1 MSSESAHYKS
11 VDARCHCQP
20 LGLTLYNLIF
30 CYRRVDPYRY
40 EINCVCADTSGRSQG
55 TLRICSFESVD
66 MWSHPR
72 SSRSGPDA
80 GTIQHRGMTSP
91 RVAGYRRD
99 RNTGGAMPPTDYSKG
114 AMPLPADPV
123 AIPVARHQVRRWL
136 TTLLWPAAH
145 LDDIVLAVS
154 EAVTNA
160 VEHAYVNQLPGVI
173 EVRGVVEALTT
184 GLHRA
189 TVIVR
194 DYGRWRLAPTHEQ
207 DHRGISIMRAC
218 MDTVTIGIA
227 DDGCPGTRVVLR
239 SKNVLLPV
247 VDLSSQ
253 RR

>member
-1 MSSESAHYKS
+1 MS
-11 VDARCHCQP
+11 
-20 LGLTLYNLIF
+20 
-30 CYRRVDPYRY
+30 
-40 EINCVCADTSGRSQG
+40 
-55 TLRICSFESVD
+55 
-66 MWSHPR
+66 
-72 SSRSGPDA
+72 
-80 GTIQHRGMTSP
+80 
-91 RVAGYRRD
+91 
-99 RNTGGAMPPTDYSKG
+99 PTDYSEG
-114 AMPLPADPV
+114 TMPLPADPV

-136 TTLLWPAAH
+136 TTLSWPAAQ

-184 GLHRA
+184 GFHRA

-227 DDGCPGTRVVLR
+227 DDGCPGTRIVLR
-239 SKNVLLPV
+239 SKNVLLSALG
-247 VDLSSQ
+247 LSRQGEMTTST
-253 RR
+253 